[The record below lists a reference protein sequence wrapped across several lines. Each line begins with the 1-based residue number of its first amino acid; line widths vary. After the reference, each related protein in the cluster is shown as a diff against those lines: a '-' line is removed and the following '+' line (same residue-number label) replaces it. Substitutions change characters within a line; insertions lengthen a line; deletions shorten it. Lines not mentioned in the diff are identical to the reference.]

1 VSTDKLET
9 RVAARPQRRRRERV
23 WRGLTGSLAAGL
35 AGLAVLVLAVGVVS
49 ALFGAPGPGPASL
62 IAHPLAAI
70 VALALQRVADRR
82 SGRVAGVAGFA
93 VFVDFVL
100 LLVYFWWWP

>member
-1 VSTDKLET
+1 M
-9 RVAARPQRRRRERV
+9 

-35 AGLAVLVLAVGVVS
+35 AGLAVLVLAAGVVS

-82 SGRVAGVAGFA
+82 SGTMAGVAGFA
-93 VFVDFVL
+93 VFVDFVV
-100 LLVYFWWWP
+100 LLVCFWWWP